1 MPFFFTH
8 ANVRCQYP
16 DTSILRAIN
25 SEAQRGA
32 QGYAWLEH
40 STRHIGH
47 RLTGTANGAHAEQL
61 ADSLFRVGGLEQVA
75 YFPFEAV
82 AWQRRSVSVTVT
94 GSDGPPLVLPSV
106 ALAMTPDS
114 SHVSAELVDLGNG
127 LVSDVEAKGERIR
140 GRVALIN
147 LQLIG
152 AVGGSENLHRSEK
165 TALAIAQGAAG
176 VLFVNHVDG
185 HVLLTGTASVTSQPI
200 AIPAAC
206 ISSEDGK
213 MLRELAARDPGLHV
227 TINMRNSNAPVVA
240 RNIIA
245 TIRGTKYPDEE
256 IVVGGHLDSWD
267 LATGATDNGLGSF
280 SVLDMA
286 RCFAALDLHP
296 ERTVRF
302 VLFMGEEQ
310 GLLGST
316 ALVNGWK
323 HTGELEH
330 VRCMINLDMSGDPR
344 GFNVFGPSALCERV
358 SLLQKWMHQ
367 EDTSFAA
374 NFTTGPGLHSDHQP
388 FMLEG
393 VPVIAPISDLG
404 NHVYGCYHSSCDDI
418 YLVDPQAM
426 VGNVR
431 RTGQLIWDLANG
443 NALPDHFGSEN
454 LRQRLVAAG
463 LEDKLRLQGDWR
475 W

>member
-1 MPFFFTH
+1 M
-8 ANVRCQYP
+8 
-16 DTSILRAIN
+16 RAIDR
-25 SEAQRGA
+25 EARAGARG
-32 QGYAWLEH
+32 YTWLEW

-47 RLTGTANGAHAEQL
+47 RLTGTANGAQAEHL
-61 ADSLFRVGGLEQVA
+61 ADSLFRAGGLKQVA

-82 AWQRRSVSVTVT
+82 AWQRRAVSVTVT
-94 GSDGPPLVLPSV
+94 GSDGPPVVLPSV

-114 SHVSAELVDLGNG
+114 IHVSAELVDLGNG
-127 LVSDVEAKGERIR
+127 LASDVLAVGAALR
-140 GRVALIN
+140 GRIALIN

-152 AVGGSENLHRSEK
+152 AVGSSENLHRSEK
-165 TALAIAQGAAG
+165 TALAIAGGAAG

-200 AIPAAC
+200 RIPAAC
-206 ISSEDGK
+206 ISGEDGRA
-213 MLRELAARDPGLHV
+213 LRERAALDPGLHV

-245 TIRGTKYPDEE
+245 TIPGSKYPEEE

-280 SVLDMA
+280 SILDMA

-316 ALVNGWK
+316 ALVNELK
-323 HTGELEH
+323 RTGELSH
-330 VRCMINLDMSGDPR
+330 VKCMINLDMSGDPR
-344 GFNVFGPSALCERV
+344 GFNVFGPTALCERV
-358 SLLQKWMHQ
+358 SELQEWMHK
-367 EDTSFAA
+367 EDTGFAA
-374 NFTTGPGLHSDHQP
+374 QFSMVPGLHSDHQP

-418 YLVDPQAM
+418 HLVDPQAM

-431 RTGQLIWDLANG
+431 RTGQLIWALANG
-443 NALPDHFGSEN
+443 PALPEHFGPDE
-454 LRQRLVAAG
+454 LRSRLVNAG

>member
-1 MPFFFTH
+1 LH
-8 ANVRCQYP
+8 AI
-16 DTSILRAIN
+16 DH
-25 SEAQRGA
+25 EARTGA
-32 QGYAWLEH
+32 QGYAWLEW

-47 RLTGTANGAHAEQL
+47 RLTGTANGAHAERS
-61 ADSLFRVGGLEQVA
+61 ADSLFRASGLAEVA
-75 YFPFEAV
+75 FFPFEAV

-94 GSDGPPLVLPSV
+94 GSEGPPVVLPSV

-127 LVSDVEAKGERIR
+127 LASDVARLGERIR
-140 GRVALIN
+140 GRIALIN

-152 AVGGSENLHRSEK
+152 AVGSSENLHRSEK
-165 TALAIAQGAAG
+165 TALAIAHGAAG

-185 HVLLTGTASVTSQPI
+185 RVLLTGTASVTSQPI

-206 ISSEDGK
+206 ISGEDGN
-213 MLRELAARDPGLHV
+213 MLRERAARDPQLHV

-245 TIRGTKYPDEE
+245 TIPGTKYPDEV

-316 ALVNGWK
+316 ALVNEWK
-323 HTGELEH
+323 RTGELAH
-330 VRCMINLDMSGDPR
+330 VKCMINLDMSGDPR
-344 GFNVFGPSALCERV
+344 GFNVFGPAALRERV
-358 SLLQKWMHQ
+358 SDLQNWMHQ
-367 EDTSFAA
+367 QDTSFAA

-431 RTGQLIWDLANG
+431 RTGQLIWELSNG
-443 NALPDHFGSEN
+443 GELPGHFQSTE
-454 LRQRLVAAG
+454 LQQLLIAAG

>member
-1 MPFFFTH
+1 M
-8 ANVRCQYP
+8 
-16 DTSILRAIN
+16 RAIDL
-25 SEAQRGA
+25 EARTGA
-32 QGYAWLEH
+32 QGYSWLEW

-47 RLTGTANGAHAEQL
+47 RLTGTSNGVQAEQL
-61 ADSLFRVGGLEQVA
+61 ADSLFRASGLGQVA

-82 AWQRRSVSVTVT
+82 AWQRRSVGVTIT
-94 GSDGPPLVLPSV
+94 GKHGPPMVLPSV

-127 LVSDVEAKGERIR
+127 LAADVERLGERIR
-140 GRVALIN
+140 GRIALIN
-147 LQLIG
+147 LQLLG
-152 AVGGSENLHRSEK
+152 NVGGSGNLHRSEK
-165 TALAIAQGAAG
+165 TALAIAHGAAG

-185 HVLLTGTASVTSQPI
+185 HVLLTGTASVTSRPI

-206 ISSEDGK
+206 ISGVDGDL
-213 MLRELAARDPGLHV
+213 LRERAANDPGLHV

-245 TIRGTKYPDEE
+245 TIPGTKYPDEV

-296 ERTVRF
+296 ERTIRF
-302 VLFMGEEQ
+302 ILFMGEEQ

-316 ALVNGWK
+316 ALVNEWER
-323 HTGELEH
+323 TGELAR
-330 VRCMINLDMSGDPR
+330 VKCMINLDMSGDPK
-344 GFNVFGPSALCERV
+344 GFNVFGPSALCDRV
-358 SLLQKWMHQ
+358 SDLQEWMHQ

-374 NFTTGPGLHSDHQP
+374 NFSTGPGLHSDHQP

-404 NHVYGCYHSSCDDI
+404 GHVYGCYHSSCDDI
-418 YLVDPQAM
+418 HLVDPRSM
-426 VGNVR
+426 TGNVR
-431 RTGQLIWDLANG
+431 RTGQLIWALANG
-443 NALPDHFGSEN
+443 GALPEHFTPEE
-454 LRQRLVAAG
+454 LRSRLVAAG